1 MPTYSTPDIRTDDDA
16 ASDSVQD
23 RLLSAATA
31 EFLVHGYQG
40 ASLTPMTERAKCN
53 VRMIYHYFG
62 NKDGLYRACLTRAY
76 DHLREAEAAADFWTL
91 PPAEAMAHLVWFT
104 FDYMIAHPEFQG
116 MMRIE
121 NMVGGENV
129 RDLFTVNRRAGNLF
143 DRIDDVLDRGC
154 EQGLFNTRPDPGE
167 LYLSILG
174 LTTIHVVNRYTM
186 GVVMGQ
192 DLASPDFLSRRRDQV
207 TEMVLAWLQGPRT

>member
-1 MPTYSTPDIRTDDDA
+1 MPNYSTQDARPDVDTAR
-16 ASDSVQD
+16 DSVQD
-23 RLLSAATA
+23 RLLVAATA

-40 ASLTPMTERAKCN
+40 ASLTPITERARCN

-62 NKDGLYRACLTRAY
+62 NKDGLYRACLARVY
-76 DHLREAEAAADFWTL
+76 DHLREAEAQADFWSL
-91 PPAEAMAHLVWFT
+91 PPAEAIARLVWFT

-129 RDLFTVNRRAGNLF
+129 RDLVTVNRRAGDLF
-143 DRIDDVLDRGC
+143 DRIGTVLDQGR
-154 EQGLFNTRPDPGE
+154 EQGRFAIRPDPGE

-174 LTTIHVVNRYTM
+174 LTTIHVVNRHTM

-192 DLASPDFLSRRRDQV
+192 DLSGADFLSRRRGQV
-207 TEMVLAWLQGPRT
+207 TDMVLAWLQGPRP